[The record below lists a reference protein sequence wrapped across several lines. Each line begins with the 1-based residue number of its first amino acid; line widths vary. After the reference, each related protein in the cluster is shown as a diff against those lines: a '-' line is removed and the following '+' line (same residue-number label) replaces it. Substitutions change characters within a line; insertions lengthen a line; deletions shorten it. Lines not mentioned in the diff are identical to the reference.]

1 MGYSEKLKEL
11 AKKSYNRFINYIR
24 NQRHLLTDE
33 NEDENGDIV
42 VIVTYFEE
50 NNEDY
55 IGTYIFNEDEEL
67 IGWE

>member
-33 NEDENGDIV
+33 RREWRYSCYSN
-42 VIVTYFEE
+42 
-50 NNEDY
+50 
-55 IGTYIFNEDEEL
+55 IF
-67 IGWE
+67 